1 MLIRTLI
8 LFFLIPLHSSPIFAE
23 ELSGIAVI
31 NIQTSIQ
38 PISLSKLSDL
48 SAREIETTA
57 QEALI
62 NDGQSLWT
70 IKKGARTL
78 SKLRLNGLPEDAN
91 WFNSICS
98 TEDSLFVAVSN
109 YPESQRNTD
118 LGGSRGTFI
127 VGPHGLGF
135 LFIML
140 PTSIGAWSYTHL
152 PKITSRPIR
161 YPNPS
166 ATESQQSI
174 DEIQSCSWNGNDLF
188 FGSYGAL
195 GKVNRLFG
203 TIDLLNEDT
212 EQSLSRFPLL
222 AEKSGL
228 WYAVDEGGLGGAA
241 LIHHPFDMD
250 SISYAIHNGEDV
262 VAYRALI
269 RHDGHLIV
277 GTTHGLFLLDERSG
291 NFQRFEFS
299 QSFPDLHVTSLISHN
314 NSLWAFMG
322 GNWLKIDLTNSRAVQ
337 YLTQPP
343 SNWVS
348 GRPFD
353 GSWILLSSNGI
364 WKSNRNTPKP

>member
-1 MLIRTLI
+1 MLIKTLFF
-8 LFFLIPLHSSPIFAE
+8 FFLITLHSPIFAE
-23 ELSGIAVI
+23 KLSGIAVI
-31 NIQTSIQ
+31 NIQTSVQ

-62 NDGQSLWT
+62 NDGRSLWA
-70 IKKGARTL
+70 IKKGSRTL
-78 SKLRLNGLPEDAN
+78 DKFKLNGLPEDAN
-91 WFNSICS
+91 WFNTVCS
-98 TEDSLFVAVSN
+98 TGDSLFVAVSD
-109 YPESQRNTD
+109 YPENQRNAD
-118 LGGSRGTFI
+118 LGGTRGTFV
-127 VGPHGLGF
+127 VGPRGLGF

-152 PKITSRPIR
+152 PKISSRPIHSS
-161 YPNPS
+161 NPS
-166 ATESQQSI
+166 ATEPQQSI

-195 GKVNRLFG
+195 GKVNRVFG

-228 WYAVDEGGLGGAA
+228 WYAVDEGGLDGAA
-241 LIHHPFDMD
+241 LVYHPFKGEGV
-250 SISYAIHNGEDV
+250 SYVIDNGEDI
-262 VAYRALI
+262 VAYRALV
-269 RHDGHLIV
+269 RHNGHLIV

-299 QSFPDLHVTSLISHN
+299 QSFPDLYVTSLISHN
-314 NSLWAFMG
+314 NSLWAFIG
-322 GNWLKIDLTNSRAVQ
+322 GNWLKIDLTNSRAIR

-343 SNWVS
+343 SNWLN

-353 GSWILLSSNGI
+353 GSWILLSPNGI
-364 WKSNRNTPKP
+364 WKSHRNTP